1 MNKEYLAGVLGKLK
15 ALGLGNTPVFNEDI
29 LDVWAE
35 CLDDIKSEVVALALK
50 HFLKNG
56 TSSGFFPS
64 APEFRKICLKFQ
76 QDNIEQ
82 NLDKAWKA
90 FKSFVPNLQGVAGER
105 QAKLL
110 ASDINLQRCIE
121 AFHSDWSNAPVDS
134 SSYWYKIFA
143 ENYLNASTNAIFS
156 EGRQRLASRILE
168 LSTPAGVEAD
178 D

>member
-15 ALGLGNTPVFNEDI
+15 ALGLGNTPIFNDEI

-56 TSSGFFPS
+56 TASGFFPS

-76 QDNIEQ
+76 QDTSEQ

-90 FKSFVPNLQGVAGER
+90 FKSFVPNLQGIAGER
-105 QAKLL
+105 QARLL

-143 ENYLNASTNAIFS
+143 ENYLNASTDAIFS
-156 EGRQRLASRILE
+156 EGRQRLTSRTLE
-168 LSTPAGVEAD
+168 LSSFTRGETND
-178 D
+178 